1 MRLIDV
7 SAGEYCKT
15 NKGRFL
21 RCRGT
26 WLFDNEFGVRVCDLS
41 VLNDNTTCEIIE
53 GWPILH
59 VGEGFELINKKLY
72 GHPNERLIFQTN
84 EGFRFIVDTKN
95 YRMSIPFV
103 FPTTDE
109 RLEWGS
115 ANWTASSGRVPH
127 ALKGHQLYLS
137 YDKGSKPT
145 LHVGFV
151 PHMTIPSQ

>member
-1 MRLIDV
+1 MRLIEV

-15 NKGRFL
+15 KDGRFL
-21 RCRGT
+21 RCTDFWGFRDDLGRDFC
-26 WLFDNEFGVRVCDLS
+26 LYGVDE
-41 VLNDNTTCEIIE
+41 NTPCEIIE
-53 GWPILH
+53 EWPKLH
-59 VGEGFELINKKLY
+59 VGEGFKLINKKLY
-72 GHPNERLIFQTN
+72 GHPNERLIFQTD

-127 ALKGHQLYLS
+127 AIKEHQLYLS
-137 YDKGSKPT
+137 YDKGKKPT